1 MTEKIIALVGNPN
14 CGKTTLFNALTGANQ
29 RVGNWPGVTVD
40 RKEGRYRHDAKHGPQ
55 TVTVVDL
62 PGIYALDAE
71 DHNGSVDEVIA
82 RDYLVSREAQ
92 AVVNILDAA
101 NLERNLYLTSQILEM
116 GLPLVVV
123 LNMIDVAE
131 EQGTYIQCDRLSDRL
146 GCTVVPMIASR
157 ASGVSQ
163 LKDVLYEFLLSPQ
176 PATAQVVYPTVLE
189 DALSVLTTPA
199 VSMLKSTAIQPTA
212 TQPTATQPTA
222 IQSTALDRWA
232 ALKLLE
238 YESTPLLSPTPVL
251 LRQVLEQRQR
261 IHKLLGEDIDI
272 AVADSRYSYAHRLA
286 QAVAVRPR
294 EVSLTTS
301 DKIDRIVLN
310 RWLGIPIFLGVMYLL
325 FMFVINVGSAFIDFF
340 DIFFGTIFVEGLGQV
355 LAAVSAPDWIQ
366 VLLADGLGS
375 GIQTV
380 ATFIPVIGCLFFF
393 MAFLEDSG
401 YMARA
406 AFVMDR
412 FMRFVGLP
420 GKSFVPMLVGFGCN
434 VPAIMATRTLE
445 SRRDRILT
453 ILMNPFMSCGARLPV
468 YALFA
473 AAFFPTA
480 GQNIVFSLYLIGMGM
495 AVLTGLM
502 MKYTLLKG
510 DAEPF
515 VMELPTYHLPT
526 LKGIF
531 IRTWERL
538 KDFVIRAGRVIVVM
552 VMVLSLLN
560 SIGTDGS
567 FGNENRNNSILS
579 SLSQSMTPAF
589 APMGLRQDNWPATVG
604 LFTGVFAKEAVVG
617 TLDSLYTQLGES
629 EAIAAGVD
637 LQAEDFDFF
646 GNLGEAFS
654 TIPANLAALSN
665 QLLDPLGLSVG
676 EITSLE
682 DAATEQ
688 TVAFTTFGQM
698 SLRFDG
704 QAGAFAYLLFVL
716 MYFPCAAAMGAVYR
730 ETNAGW
736 TAFVGLW
743 TTGLAYWSAVLY
755 YQSVTFRQHP
765 ISSAMWIVGLAIAL
779 GVTFALLQFA
789 PLIKRR
795 KQRSSELLSSGAF
808 KDSL

>member
-1 MTEKIIALVGNPN
+1 MSDPIIALVGNPN

-40 RKEGRYRHDAKHGPQ
+40 RKEGRYQQGGK
-55 TVTVVDL
+55 TVRVVDL

-71 DHNGSVDEVIA
+71 ENSGSIDEVIA
-82 RDYLVSREAQ
+82 RDYLISQEAQ
-92 AVVNILDAA
+92 AVVNIVDAA
-101 NLERNLYLTSQILEM
+101 NLERNLYLTIQILEM
-116 GLPLVVV
+116 GIPVVVV
-123 LNMIDVAE
+123 LNMMDVAE
-131 EQGTYIQCDRLSDRL
+131 EQGTYIRPERLSERL
-146 GCTVVPMIASR
+146 GCPVIPTVASR
-157 ASGVSQ
+157 ASGVTQ
-163 LKDVLYEFLLSPQ
+163 LKAAIDAFLVSPK
-176 PATAQVVYPTVLE
+176 PAKAQVVYQPVIEEAVT
-189 DALSVLTTPA
+189 ALTPA
-199 VSMLKSTAIQPTA
+199 LFPASQGVIPLN
-212 TQPTATQPTA
+212 
-222 IQSTALDRWA
+222 RWA
-232 ALKLLE
+232 TLKLLE
-238 YESTPLLSPTPVL
+238 YDSTPLLNNPTPQL
-251 LRQVLEQRQR
+251 LRKVVEQRQR
-261 IHKLLGEDIDI
+261 IHHQLGEDIDI
-272 AVADSRYSYAHRLA
+272 AVADSRYSYAHRLV
-286 QAVAVRPR
+286 QAVAVRPQ
-294 EVSLTTS
+294 EVSITTS

-325 FMFVINVGSAFIDFF
+325 FMFAINIGSAFIDFF
-340 DIFFGTIFVEGLGQV
+340 DIFFGTIFVDGLGQL
-355 LAAVSAPDWIQ
+355 LAAVRAPEWIQ

-380 ATFIPVIGCLFFF
+380 ATFIPVIGCLFLF

-468 YALFA
+468 YVLFA

-480 GQNIVFSLYLIGMGM
+480 EQNVVFSLYIIGMGM
-495 AVLTGLM
+495 AVVTGLI
-502 MKYTLLKG
+502 MKHTLLRG
-510 DAEPF
+510 EAEPF

-526 LKGIF
+526 FKGIL

-538 KDFVIRAGRVIVVM
+538 KDFVIRAGRVIVLM

-567 FGNENRNNSILS
+567 FGNENRDNSVLS
-579 SLSQSMTPAF
+579 ALSQTVTPAF
-589 APMGLRQDNWPATVG
+589 APMGVRQENWPATVG

-617 TLDSLYTQLGES
+617 TLDSLYTQLGEN

-637 LQAEDFDFF
+637 LQAEEFDFF
-646 GNLGEAFS
+646 GSLGEAFS

-676 EITSLE
+676 EVTNLE
-682 DAATEQ
+682 SAATEQ
-688 TVAFTTFGQM
+688 DVAFTTFGQM
-698 SLRFDG
+698 ALRFDG

-730 ETNAGW
+730 ETNSGW
-736 TAFVGLW
+736 TAFVGIW
-743 TTGLAYWSAVLY
+743 TTGLAYWSATLY
-755 YQSVTFRQHP
+755 YQSATFRQHP
-765 ISSAMWIVGLAIAL
+765 VSSAAWIVGLAIAL
-779 GVTFALLQFA
+779 TLTFALLRFA
-789 PLIKRR
+789 PSLKRR
-795 KQRSSELLSSGAF
+795 HQLSPELYPTEH
-808 KDSL
+808 